1 MRILYT
7 SIILFSCLLFSV
19 QMDAQEQR
27 FKAQVIVGFNMAQLD
42 GDRSAGYNKLG
53 FVGGLSGVILL
64 KEKMYVNIELLYS
77 QRGSRSSL
85 VPDNSIVPFKIST
98 DFIEIPILFNY
109 KDWKSDD
116 GEYYKLHFH
125 GGFSYGRL
133 IRTAV
138 EDDSPVSD
146 LSQAADYF
154 NKNDISFML
163 GATFYTGPHLA
174 FTFRWSRSLGVLYFN
189 DSTNINLPSLQN
201 HLLSFRAL
209 YMF

>member
-7 SIILFSCLLFSV
+7 LIILLSCTLFSV
-19 QMDAQEQR
+19 QMKAQEQR
-27 FKAQVIVGFNMAQLD
+27 FKAGIIVGFNMAQLD

-64 KEKMYVNIELLYS
+64 TEKMYTNIELLYS
-77 QRGSRSSL
+77 QRGSKSSL
-85 VPDNSIVPFKIST
+85 VPDNAIVPFTIST
-98 DFIEIPILFNY
+98 DFIEIPLLFNY
-109 KDWKSDD
+109 KDWISED

-133 IRTAV
+133 IRSNV
-138 EDDSPVSD
+138 EDDSPISN
-146 LSQAADYF
+146 LSQASEYF
-154 NKNDISFML
+154 NKNDVSFML
-163 GATFYTGPHLA
+163 GATFYTGPHFA
-174 FTFRWSRSLGVLYFN
+174 ITFRWSRSIGALYFN